1 MIVQLYGS
9 KWTIAEGHETITI
22 RGTVRQAPKVDPR
35 KLLANIYNY
44 TWPRHITDLASQTPK
59 GRKMQPNYQKIR
71 AQAMGRLQR
80 SNLLLNRFTQACS
93 ADLRKQNNSQQATG
107 QRLKS
112 SPIPFKLT
120 WPADLLKQKKN

>member
-44 TWPRHITDLASQTPK
+44 T
-59 GRKMQPNYQKIR
+59 
-71 AQAMGRLQR
+71 
-80 SNLLLNRFTQACS
+80 
-93 ADLRKQNNSQQATG
+93 
-107 QRLKS
+107 
-112 SPIPFKLT
+112 
-120 WPADLLKQKKN
+120 